1 MVKEHIQSILAGLF
15 NIILHLQN
23 PLIFQRFMHDK
34 GNANPDSGSV
44 ILMCIEVLIRIFG
57 KHALFQ
63 MKPWH
68 VAQSLRIPAALF
80 QDFHQIKLS
89 EASISSHSSLILD
102 NEISDQLASKDLS
115 VVDRHFSIDLFAA
128 CCRLLYTV
136 LKHHKRY
143 SLSFFSFLFLVCA
156 FFRGVGKCP
165 QKHGYNGSY
174 CRVLK
179 PLEPLVQVACLQFF
193 CVEDNMTMLMFKA
206 TVSAHLLAQNS
217 AVV

>member
-23 PLIFQRFMHDK
+23 PLIFQRFMHEK
-34 GNANPDSGSV
+34 GNTNPDSGSV

-63 MKPWH
+63 MKPCH

-89 EASISSHSSLILD
+89 EGSISSHSSLILD

-143 SLSFFSFLFLVCA
+143 SLSFFSFLF
-156 FFRGVGKCP
+156 FFWCVPFLGGWGNVHKNMVTMVHIVG
-165 QKHGYNGSY
+165 Y
-174 CRVLK
+174 
-179 PLEPLVQVACLQFF
+179 
-193 CVEDNMTMLMFKA
+193 
-206 TVSAHLLAQNS
+206 
-217 AVV
+217 